1 MVKNL
6 KSVESAE
13 ISLIEHLVQ
22 SNDQRIFVSA
32 STSHQ
37 SEENLPSSTTQEHK
51 NPSQKEEADDSVVVK
66 AKNPYSIDA
75 ILRTPT
81 AATGGATSAS
91 ANSSSSPIKRK
102 LVNEDLDN
110 KTGNLELLSSIK
122 SEKKM
127 KREDN
132 SEEELKVVQ
141 DEEND

>member
-1 MVKNL
+1 MRVIKVFL
-6 KSVESAE
+6 
-13 ISLIEHLVQ
+13 L
-22 SNDQRIFVSA
+22 A

-51 NPSQKEEADDSVVVK
+51 TPSQKIGEEADDSVVVK

-81 AATGGATSAS
+81 VATGSATSAS

-102 LVNEDLDN
+102 LVDEDLDN
-110 KTGNLELLSSIK
+110 KTGNLELTLPIK
-122 SEKKM
+122 NEKKM

-132 SEEELKVVQ
+132 SEEEQKIQVQ

>member
-1 MVKNL
+1 MPFLCNFQLNVQFL
-6 KSVESAE
+6 
-13 ISLIEHLVQ
+13 Q
-22 SNDQRIFVSA
+22 SNNQSIFVSA

-81 AATGGATSAS
+81 AATSAS

-110 KTGNLELLSSIK
+110 KTGNLELTPPIK

>member
-1 MVKNL
+1 M
-6 KSVESAE
+6 
-13 ISLIEHLVQ
+13 Q
-22 SNDQRIFVSA
+22 SNNQRIFVSA

-110 KTGNLELLSSIK
+110 KTGNLELTLPIK
-122 SEKKM
+122 NEKKM

-132 SEEELKVVQ
+132 SEEEQKIQVQ

>member
-1 MVKNL
+1 M
-6 KSVESAE
+6 
-13 ISLIEHLVQ
+13 Q
-22 SNDQRIFVSA
+22 SNTQSIFVSA

-51 NPSQKEEADDSVVVK
+51 TPSQKEEVDDSIVVK

-91 ANSSSSPIKRK
+91 ANSSSSSIKRK

-110 KTGNLELLSSIK
+110 KTGNLELTLPIK
-122 SEKKM
+122 SEKQM